1 MSINIQPETVKE
13 GNKLDRKKP
22 SIIKIIHSPLQEINL
37 INENPF
43 VLKPLVIVSLLQMM
57 LVGVFGYISTENS
70 LIEPIL
76 EEIPTSSER
85 LKIIISLLGGVFS
98 VFNMLFIALLTAIIF
113 KICTII
119 FQKDVPFKKIFSL
132 MIYSSAIP
140 ILGTSINLVIS
151 IITGSTFKSYT
162 NFSFLFKEDS
172 LIYTTFT
179 SIDLFFIWRF
189 ILIGIGLYVI
199 AKLSKKQAIL
209 LMSTLFILN
218 LGLGIA
224 VQILS

>member
-98 VFNMLFIALLTAIIF
+98 VFNMLFIR
-113 KICTII
+113 C
-119 FQKDVPFKKIFSL
+119 
-132 MIYSSAIP
+132 
-140 ILGTSINLVIS
+140 
-151 IITGSTFKSYT
+151 
-162 NFSFLFKEDS
+162 
-172 LIYTTFT
+172 
-179 SIDLFFIWRF
+179 
-189 ILIGIGLYVI
+189 
-199 AKLSKKQAIL
+199 
-209 LMSTLFILN
+209 
-218 LGLGIA
+218 
-224 VQILS
+224 